1 MVNPQVTAQVKTFF
15 WRVMAG
21 FSTLLVIGMAFL
33 LFGCSSLYERAK
45 LRYATAKA
53 DTVTQAIK
61 ITVPADSVKLV
72 VPTDTT
78 TIIREIH
85 HDRARIVF
93 RRDKNQTSVQAFCD
107 TLVITKKVATQ
118 ITTQHWGVD
127 PKYKQQAETRLSII
141 YGLSAF
147 IGLGVI
153 VFVLSRRYQ
162 FTVTKRSNGTG
173 AAAESN

>member
-1 MVNPQVTAQVKTFF
+1 MVTPKVTPEVKTFC
-15 WRVMAG
+15 WRVASVL
-21 FSTLLVIGMAFL
+21 STLLVIGMAFL
-33 LFGCSSLYERAK
+33 LFGCSSLYERAR
-45 LRYATAKA
+45 LRYATAKV
-53 DTVTQAIK
+53 DTVAQAIK
-61 ITVPADSVKLV
+61 VIVPADSVSLT

-93 RRDKNQTSVQAFCD
+93 RRDKNQTTVQAFCD

-141 YGLSAF
+141 YGLAAF
-147 IGLGVI
+147 IGLMVI

-162 FTVTKRSNGTG
+162 FTVTKKTDGSG
-173 AAAESN
+173 AAA

>member
-1 MVNPQVTAQVKTFF
+1 MVTSQVKTFF
-15 WRVMAG
+15 WRVM
-21 FSTLLVIGMAFL
+21 SVLTTLLVIGMAFL

-45 LRYATAKA
+45 LRYATAKV
-53 DTVTQAIK
+53 DTVYKTIQ
-61 ITVPADSVKLV
+61 TVVPADSVGFTL
-72 VPTDTT
+72 PTDTT
-78 TIIREIH
+78 VVYKEIH
-85 HDRARIVF
+85 HDRARILF

-127 PKYKQQAETRLSII
+127 PTYKQQAETRLSII

-147 IGLGVI
+147 IALGVI

-173 AAAESN
+173 AATEPN